1 MPPLF
6 PGGVFSAGLRDRE
19 MHQPMTMARNES
31 TPSTGR
37 MRSVMTITATSGHG
51 GVITP
56 SSRLSVG
63 SGLSK
68 MFVIRPWEGYA
79 IGDVEV
85 DGVSIGPVSM
95 YMFTNVTEDHTIR
108 ATFRKQRP
116 PTPRRP
122 RGEEV

>member
-6 PGGVFSAGLRDRE
+6 PGGAFSARLRDRE

-31 TPSTGR
+31 TPSRGR

-51 GVITP
+51 GIITP

-79 IGDVEV
+79 ISDIEV

-108 ATFRKQRP
+108 ATFRKQGPSAR
-116 PTPRRP
+116 RRP
-122 RGEEV
+122 AG